1 MTNSLAGVVLA
12 AGAGT
17 RLRPLTLLRPK
28 PLCPVGNVALVDH
41 ALVRLGTI
49 TPALAVNIHHGRR
62 QLEAHLDGRVHL
74 SVEETAP
81 LGTAGALAH
90 LRDWIAGRVVAVVNS
105 DTWAPGDLGAL
116 LEGWDGERPRVMVAA
131 DGVFQAGAPVVAA
144 LVPWS
149 IVRDLPSGPSG
160 LYSQVWAGAAAAGRL
175 DAVPWGGVCID
186 CGTPRD
192 YLTANLAWSGG
203 ASVIGP
209 DAVVAGDV
217 VESVVW
223 PGAVVR
229 EGERLVRSIRAGD
242 RVTVAVR

>member
-49 TPALAVNIHHGRR
+49 TPSLAVNVHHGRR

-74 SVEETAP
+74 SFEDGGP
-81 LGTAGALAH
+81 FGTAGALAH
-90 LRDWIAGRVVAVVNS
+90 LRDWIAERPVAVVNS

-116 LEGWDGERPRVMVAA
+116 LDGWDGERPRVLVAG
-131 DGVFQAGAPVVAA
+131 DGLFRAGAPVVAA

-149 IVRDLPSGPSG
+149 IVRDLPPGPSG
-160 LYSQVWAGAAAAGRL
+160 LYSQVWAGAVEQGRL
-175 DAVPWGGVCID
+175 DAVAWDGVCID
-186 CGTPRD
+186 CGTPQD
-192 YLTANLAWSGG
+192 YLAANLAWSGG
-203 ASVIGP
+203 ESVVGP
-209 DAVVAGDV
+209 GAVVAGEL

-229 EGERLVRSIRAGD
+229 AGERLVRSIRAD
-242 RVTVAVR
+242 HLTVAVR